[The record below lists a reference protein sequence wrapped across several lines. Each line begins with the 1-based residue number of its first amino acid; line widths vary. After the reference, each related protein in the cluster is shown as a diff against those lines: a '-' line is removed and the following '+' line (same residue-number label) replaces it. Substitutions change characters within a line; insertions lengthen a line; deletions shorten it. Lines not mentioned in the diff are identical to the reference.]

1 MFARATLR
9 WFALLAVTLGWI
21 AGASAAHAH
30 ASLLSTEPPAGAVL
44 PAAPERVILV
54 FNEPILP
61 LRLQLISAGGQPLV
75 LSHVVQ
81 HDATLIAPLPAT
93 IGQGTHLLSW
103 RVVSADGHP
112 VGGSVVFSVSQADA
126 APPAPVEATDISVL
140 AAIWLVKLLLYVAL
154 FFGVGGVFF
163 RAWIAA
169 AWPPMD
175 AAGKGIRGLLIAGL
189 LAAPLSV
196 GLQGLDGLS
205 LPLPA
210 LAQSTVWE
218 AGFDTS
224 YGTSAVIAM
233 LAMAAAL
240 SALRASD
247 RSVARLRSA
256 IGIVAVGCALAAS
269 GHAASAMPQW
279 LMRPAVFVHVAAV
292 AFWLG
297 ALGPLSSMLGGG
309 GGGASLRRFSRA
321 IPYVL
326 APLAMAGVILA
337 VVQLETIE
345 ALWTTAYGRLFLAK
359 MAGVVLL
366 LALAT
371 VNRFMLT
378 ARAEAGDRGAVRRLR
393 HCIMAERVVS
403 VLILAIV
410 AGWRF
415 TPPPRAIAAAATAPE
430 FVHFHGEKFM
440 ADITLDPGRV
450 GHSRASIVIRTA
462 DYGPMT
468 PKGVTLI
475 LSQPA
480 AGIEPLRRDAV
491 DAGNHAWR
499 IDDLVIPA
507 AGRWH
512 LRVEVLVSDFEKTAL
527 EDDIAISN

>member
-1 MFARATLR
+1 LFARTPLR

-21 AGASAAHAH
+21 AGTSAAHAH

-44 PAAPERVILV
+44 EAAPERIILV
-54 FNEPILP
+54 FNEPISP
-61 LRLQLISAGGQPLV
+61 LRLQLISAGGEPLV

-93 IGQGTHLLSW
+93 LGQGTHVLSW

-112 VGGSVVFSVSQADA
+112 VGGTLVFSVGQADA
-126 APPAPVEATDISVL
+126 APPLSVETTDVSVL
-140 AAIWLVKLLLYVAL
+140 AAIWLVKLLVYAAL

-169 AWPPMD
+169 AWPPAE
-175 AAGKGIRGLLIAGL
+175 AADKGIRGLLIAGL
-189 LAAPLSV
+189 LAAPLSI
-196 GLQGLDGLS
+196 GLQGLDGLTLS
-205 LPLPA
+205 FPA
-210 LAQSTVWE
+210 LTQSAVWK

-224 YGTSAVIAM
+224 YGASAVIAM

-240 SALRASD
+240 SALGVLD
-247 RSVARLRSA
+247 RSAARLRSA
-256 IGIVAVGCALAAS
+256 IGLIAVGFALAAS
-269 GHAASAMPQW
+269 GHAASTMPQW

-297 ALGPLSSMLGGG
+297 ALGPLSSMLGGA

-321 IPYVL
+321 IPSVL
-326 APLAMAGVILA
+326 VLLAMAGIILA
-337 VVQLETIE
+337 VVQLETIA

-366 LALAT
+366 LARAG

-378 ARAEAGDRGAVRRLR
+378 ARAEAGDAGAVRRLR
-393 HCIMAERVVS
+393 HVIMAECVVA

-415 TPPPRAIAAAATAPE
+415 TPPPRAIAAAAAAPE

-450 GHSRASIVIRTA
+450 GRSRANIVIRAA

-468 PKGVTLI
+468 PKGVTLV
-475 LSQPA
+475 LSQGA
-480 AGIEPLRRDAV
+480 AGIEPLRREAA
-491 DAGNHAWR
+491 DAGNYSWR

-512 LRVEVLVSDFEKTAL
+512 LRIEVLVSDFEKAAL
-527 EDDIAISN
+527 EDDIEISN